1 MISYNINK
9 FSPFRVSKSLNSFSR
24 SAKGGMNVKKITA
37 SVALT
42 AGLVAFTSPALAERT
57 LRLSLQVPTNH
68 PVGQNIEFFKEKIED
83 ISDGEIKLQ
92 IFDSAQLFKG
102 SQIPQA
108 VSSGAIDMGLVGL
121 DEFAGTDPIA
131 GLFSVAFMFPNYE
144 VLAEAAD
151 PSSPVRQTLDEM
163 ILDTGARVMW
173 WQDYGP
179 VQLLSKEQPIVSPED
194 MQDQKVRV
202 LGKPSGDFVG
212 AVGAVPVKISGSEQ
226 FMAYQRGTVD
236 VGMTGTT
243 AIKSRKL
250 NEVMDHVTITN
261 HAQIEFL
268 IVLNDEVWQS
278 MSEQEREWMTEAAR
292 AAEFKM
298 REETKEKN
306 LAAQDFIAEE
316 TDMEVTNLTPEQIEE
331 WQKAA
336 APAIDAYIE
345 AAGEEGRELVE
356 AVRALY

>member
-1 MISYNINK
+1 M
-9 FSPFRVSKSLNSFSR
+9 
-24 SAKGGMNVKKITA
+24 GGMNVQKMTA
-37 SVALT
+37 SVALA

-57 LRLSLQVPTNH
+57 LRLSLQVPMTH
-68 PVGQNIEFFKEKIED
+68 EVGQNIQFFKDKVEDLSKGDIKI
-83 ISDGEIKLQ
+83 Q
-92 IFDSAQLFKG
+92 TYDSAQLYKG

-108 VSSGAIDMGLVGL
+108 VGSGAIDMGLVAL
-121 DEFAGTDPIA
+121 DEFAGTYPAA

-144 VLAEAAD
+144 VLARAAD
-151 PSSPVRQTLDEM
+151 PASPVRQRLDEM

-179 VQLLSKEQPIVSPED
+179 VQLLSKERPIVSPED
-194 MQDQKVRV
+194 MKGQKVRV
-202 LGKPSGDFVG
+202 LGKPSGEFIK
-212 AVGAVPVKISGSEQ
+212 AVGAVPVKIGGSEQ

-261 HAQIEFL
+261 HAQVEFL
-268 IVLNDEVWQS
+268 IVLNDEVWKS

-306 LAAQDFIAEE
+306 LAAEKFIAEK
-316 TDMEVTNLTPEQIEE
+316 TNMKVTNLSPEQIDV

-336 APAIDAYIE
+336 GPAVEAYIQE
-345 AAGEEGRELVE
+345 AGNDGRKLVE
-356 AVRALY
+356 AVRAMY